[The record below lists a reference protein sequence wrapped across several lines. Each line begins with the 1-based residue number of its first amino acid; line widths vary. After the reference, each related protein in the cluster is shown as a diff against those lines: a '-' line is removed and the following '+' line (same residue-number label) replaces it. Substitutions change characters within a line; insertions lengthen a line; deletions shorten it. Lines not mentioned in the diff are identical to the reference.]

1 MLCAVRKRWNVAQRK
16 PTNERQLSG
25 RSRSHLRRRSR
36 RTLPKR
42 ESACMEVLGIA
53 SSSDAKESYP
63 DDLESYLT
71 EAMHGDMHWEL
82 REAFGF
88 RGLGLGSNKKKYSR
102 AEFLASAIKRLSACH
117 DQVCL
122 PCSENYFILPAGR
135 RTLNRVQHLS
145 RAEQRTTFIRILA
158 CVLLP
163 IYAASPTLRYLRMHG
178 VNVKGG
184 IGSRG
189 GLCRHHCYW
198 MMSMSFDIEVF
209 IYHGGQHMQFLWQLE
224 GS

>member
-16 PTNERQLSG
+16 PTNGRQLSG

-63 DDLESYLT
+63 DDLQSYLT

-88 RGLGLGSNKKKYSR
+88 RCGRCGSNSKPCTFLDIARWIESSSFKTHEKFSSR
-102 AEFLASAIKRLSACH
+102 HQLLRNGTHQAAHEQR
-117 DQVCL
+117 
-122 PCSENYFILPAGR
+122 PR
-135 RTLNRVQHLS
+135 RNRNELCNS
-145 RAEQRTTFIRILA
+145 GSAEQPENA
-158 CVLLP
+158 
-163 IYAASPTLRYLRMHG
+163 H
-178 VNVKGG
+178 
-184 IGSRG
+184 GSRIG
-189 GLCRHHCYW
+189 
-198 MMSMSFDIEVF
+198 
-209 IYHGGQHMQFLWQLE
+209 
-224 GS
+224 